1 MPTNDFDVKV
11 YSITEEYVHAESR
24 KAPTLDGVVQRTE
37 LGKELRNPLNLT
49 REEKKI
55 A

>member
-1 MPTNDFDVKV
+1 MPTDGFDAKV
-11 YSITEEYVHAESR
+11 YTVTEEYAHAESR
-24 KAPTLDGVVQRTE
+24 KASKLDGVVQRTE
-37 LGKELRNPLNLT
+37 LGKELKNPLNLT